1 MAVSVGFISLGC
13 PKNTVDSERMLA
25 LLGQAGLV
33 LSADPD
39 AADVV
44 IVNTCG
50 FIESARQE
58 ALETLS
64 AAVEQK
70 RRGQVGKVIA
80 AGCLA
85 QRMGSAMH
93 EAVDGIDAIV
103 GLGQR
108 DQIAEIV
115 QQVIQQ
121 QGVPMYLEA
130 AQAPIHDDR
139 TRMRITPTHWS
150 YLRVSE
156 GCNRN
161 CTFCTIPSIRGN
173 FISKSMDVVV
183 SEARE
188 LVENGA
194 RELILIAQDTIYYG
208 RDIGLKN
215 GLVQLLQ
222 RLEKIDGLDW
232 IRVMYLY
239 PASVDD
245 AFIEC
250 MARSDKVVPYVDM
263 PVQHIN
269 NAILRAMRRSDT
281 RERTMKVIEKFR
293 AAIPEITLRTTV
305 MVGFPGETEEAFDEL
320 LAFMDWAQFDMLG
333 GFTYQRETGTPA
345 FDLPD
350 QVPEELKRRRYEQ
363 VMLTQ
368 QRIAIEKNRDRIG
381 RTMEVIVDVLGDAS
395 YGTGRSAGQAPEIDS
410 VCLIE
415 NLTAQTGDI
424 VKARITG
431 IDDYDLVVQQLS

>member
-1 MAVSVGFISLGC
+1 MAVTVGFVSLGC

-25 LLGQAGLV
+25 LLGEAGLV
-33 LSADPD
+33 LSSDPD
-39 AADVV
+39 QADVM
-44 IVNTCG
+44 IINTCG

-58 ALETLS
+58 ALDTLA
-64 AAVEQK
+64 AAVDQK
-70 RRGQVGKVIA
+70 KRGNVGKVIA

-85 QRMGSAMH
+85 QRMGPTMH

-103 GLGQR
+103 GLGER
-108 DQIAEIV
+108 DRIAQIVKEV
-115 QQVIQQ
+115 TDEKGEQN
-121 QGVPMYLEA
+121 YLAA

-139 TRMRITPTHWS
+139 TRLRITPSHWA

-161 CTFCTIPSIRGN
+161 CTFCTIPSIRGT
-173 FISKSMDVVV
+173 FISKSLQILE

-208 RDIGLKN
+208 RDMGMKD
-215 GLVQLLQ
+215 GLVQLLR
-222 RLEKIDGLDW
+222 RLERIDGLDW

-245 AFIEC
+245 TFIAC
-250 MARSDKVVPYVDM
+250 MAESEKIVPYVDM

-269 NAILRAMRRSDT
+269 NTILRAMRRSDT
-281 RERTMKVIEKFR
+281 RERTMRVIEKFR
-293 AAIPEITLRTTV
+293 AAIPDITLRTTV
-305 MVGFPGETEEAFDEL
+305 MVGFPGETEEAFAEL
-320 LAFMDWAQFDMLG
+320 LEFVEWAQFDMLG

-350 QVPEELKRRRYEQ
+350 QIPEELKQQRYKQ
-363 VMLTQ
+363 VMLAQ
-368 QRIAIEKNRDRIG
+368 QQIAFARSQARVGEAL
-381 RTMEVIVDVLGDAS
+381 EVIVDLLGDPGYA
-395 YGTGRSAGQAPEIDS
+395 TGRFAGQAPEIDS
-410 VCLIE
+410 VCLME
-415 NLTAQTGDI
+415 NVTAETGEI
-424 VKARITG
+424 IRARVTG
-431 IDDYDLVVQQLS
+431 TDDYDLIVEQV

>member
-1 MAVSVGFISLGC
+1 MAVSVGFVSLGC

-44 IVNTCG
+44 IINTCG
-50 FIESARQE
+50 FIESAKQE
-58 ALETLS
+58 ALETIRQ
-64 AAVEQK
+64 AVRAKEA
-70 RRGQVGKVIA
+70 GNVGKVIA

-85 QRMGSAMH
+85 QRMGPAMH
-93 EAVDGIDAIV
+93 EAVAGIDAIV

-108 DQIAEIV
+108 DQIAQIV
-115 QQVIQQ
+115 RQVTLDK
-121 QGVPMYLEA
+121 GEPMYLAA

-139 TRMRITPTHWS
+139 TRLRITPGHWA

-161 CTFCTIPSIRGN
+161 CTFCTIPSIRGQ
-173 FISKSMDVVV
+173 FISKSIDVLV

-188 LVENGA
+188 LVDNGA

-215 GLVQLLQ
+215 SLVKLLKE
-222 RLEKIDGLDW
+222 LERIDGLDW

-250 MARSDKVVPYVDM
+250 LATSEKVVPYADM

-269 NAILRAMRRSDT
+269 NTILRAMRRSDT
-281 RERTMKVIEKFR
+281 RERTMRVIEKFR
-293 AAIPEITLRTTV
+293 TAIPDMTLRTTV
-305 MVGFPGETEEAFDEL
+305 MVGFPGETDEHFAEL
-320 LAFMDWAQFDMLG
+320 LEFIQWAQFDMLG

-350 QVPEELKRRRYEQ
+350 QVPEDIKCQRYEQ
-363 VMLTQ
+363 VMLAQ
-368 QRIAIEKNRDRIG
+368 QEIAFAKNRARIG
-381 RTMEVIVDVLGDAS
+381 AELDVLIDEAGDPGYA
-395 YGTGRSAGQAPEIDS
+395 TGRFTGQAPEIDS
-410 VCLIE
+410 VCLME
-415 NLTAQTGDI
+415 NVTAAPGNLVRTRVSGTDE
-424 VKARITG
+424 
-431 IDDYDLVVQQLS
+431 YDLVVEQI